1 MVGFAN
7 GFESNMSKIVTVVVS
22 GVGSTIGLGI
32 AKALKISADRW
43 KTTGQGI
50 GDIRIVGID
59 SNPLAVGLHCLDSV
73 HLVPSGVVSFEDYYQ
88 GIISVCQKERAD
100 IFLSGW
106 DGELILLGERADH
119 FYAQCGTK
127 IGHRHTGIAEAADKW
142 LTYVLLAQKSG
153 IAMPM
158 TVQPLDEAAVGEL
171 MNTYPAPYIMKPRR
185 GSGARGLFTVKTL
198 EEIRFLSSYLE
209 DPILQEE
216 LLPAEEEY
224 TIGVFMMDGGEASGA
239 LVLKRSLMSGLS
251 YRMEVVH
258 EPVLTEFAIAAVRAI
273 GLVGAANVQLRWT
286 SDGPKLLEIN
296 PRFSS
301 SSSVRAYYGFNEP
314 ELAIRYFLYGE
325 RPQVNSVQTGIC
337 LRYWEEMFVP
347 ADARIKGA
355 QGEFT
360 TGYSYGLIANGWQK
374 EIDTLE

>member
-1 MVGFAN
+1 MVGFAD

-32 AKALKISADRW
+32 AKALRISADRW
-43 KTTGQGI
+43 KQTGQGI

-59 SNPLAVGLHCLDSV
+59 SNPLAVGLYCLDSV
-73 HLVPSGVVSFEDYYQ
+73 HLVPSGVASFEDYYQ
-88 GIISVCQKERAD
+88 GIIAVCQKERAD

-106 DGELILLGERADH
+106 DGELIALGERADD

-127 IGHRHTGIAEAADKW
+127 IGHRQTGIAEASDKW

-158 TVQPLDEAAVGEL
+158 TVQPLDETAVGEF
-171 MNTYPAPYIMKPRR
+171 MNAHTAPYIMKPRR
-185 GSGARGLFTVKTL
+185 GSGGRGLFVVKTL

-251 YRMEVVH
+251 YRMEVVD
-258 EPVLTEFAIAAVRAI
+258 EPVLVEFAISAVRAI

-314 ELAIRYFLYGE
+314 ELAIRYFLHGE
-325 RPQVNSVQTGIC
+325 RPQVKSTQTGIC

-360 TGYSYGLIANGWQK
+360 TGYNYGLIADGWQK
-374 EIDTLE
+374 NVDT